1 MARHNQEHLI
11 NPQLGHG
18 IPKQQTEGW
27 FECSQPLHGHHFC
40 CSAGKGAQRFSVQQ
54 KEISLVGGGG
64 SPRKASKGWSIIL
77 IGDEKKS
84 PRRSRMKAKSLS
96 HHKQLLVLHPVFCLQ
111 QQAHQESI
119 PDVIKQSKPGDRV
132 HHMPRAGEG
141 SRGQGGIKVWA
152 GLI

>member
-40 CSAGKGAQRFSVQQ
+40 CSAGKGAQHISVQQ
-54 KEISLVGGGG
+54 KEISLVEGGGG
-64 SPRKASKGWSIIL
+64 PQTRKAAKGWSIIL

-84 PRRSRMKAKSLS
+84 PRRSRMKAKSHFPITS
-96 HHKQLLVLHPVFCLQ
+96 SF
-111 QQAHQESI
+111 
-119 PDVIKQSKPGDRV
+119 
-132 HHMPRAGEG
+132 
-141 SRGQGGIKVWA
+141 
-152 GLI
+152 

>member
-1 MARHNQEHLI
+1 
-11 NPQLGHG
+11 
-18 IPKQQTEGW
+18 
-27 FECSQPLHGHHFC
+27 
-40 CSAGKGAQRFSVQQ
+40 
-54 KEISLVGGGG
+54 
-64 SPRKASKGWSIIL
+64 
-77 IGDEKKS
+77 
-84 PRRSRMKAKSLS
+84 MKAKSLS